1 MIVHNLT
8 CIPLHSDMT
17 AREPV
22 KPESPHDDGYETG
35 VAVNGHAPSNAAV
48 AGVGAPPTA
57 PKPGRPSNGSHR
69 GGGGGGKPSVSRLV
83 KSSNKNC
90 GSINSSVLLLE
101 CLYSWLLFK
110 YMYIN
115 VVT

>member
-1 MIVHNLT
+1 
-8 CIPLHSDMT
+8 MT

-35 VAVNGHAPSNAAV
+35 VAVNGHAPSNAAG

-83 KSSNKNC
+83 KSSNKTG
-90 GSINSSVLLLE
+90 GSIHSSMLIQK
-101 CLYSWLLFK
+101 CLCSML
-110 YMYIN
+110 
-115 VVT
+115 